1 MENTTENRKDNK
13 DQRPS
18 RKSCIGV
25 IAHVDAGK
33 TTLSEALLYLS
44 GSIRKAGRVD
54 NRDAFLDN
62 YELERERGITIFSK
76 QARFRWKDLAVT
88 LVDTPGHV
96 DFSAEMERT
105 LQVLDA
111 AVLVISG
118 SDGIQGHTRTLW
130 YLLKRYGIPTFL
142 FVNKMDQPGCDRDA
156 LLAELKEGLGE
167 GCVDFSA
174 GEDSGFYEEIATC
187 AIDSEEALENFLE
200 TGRVEEETIRE
211 LIEKRSL
218 FPCYFGS
225 ALKLEGV
232 SELLDGLARWL
243 PMRVWPDAFG
253 ARIYKITRDAQ
264 GNRLTWMKITGGSLK
279 VKTMLTGGQAEEAW
293 EEKVN
298 QIRIYSGEKYELAGE
313 VEAGE
318 VCAVTGLTRTYP
330 GEGLGREREG
340 SMPLLQPVLTYQI
353 ELPPDCEAAVLLPK
367 LRQLEE
373 EEPQLHIVWNEALQ
387 EIHAQVM
394 GEVQTEILKHL
405 IRERFG
411 VEVTFGTGNIVY
423 KETIA
428 NTVEGVGHFEPLR
441 HYAEVHLML
450 EPGEPGSGLTVA
462 SACSEDELE
471 RNWQRLVLTHLK
483 EREHP
488 GVLTGAAVTDLKIT
502 LLSGRAHLK
511 HTEGGDFRQATYRA
525 VRQGLMQAD
534 CVLLEP
540 WYDFRLEIPSGLIGR
555 AMTDI
560 ERMHG
565 TFGTPENNRETA
577 VLTGSV
583 PASEMQDYQKEV
595 AAYSRGNGR
604 LFVTLKGYE
613 PCHNTAEV
621 MERTG
626 YDPARDADNPAD
638 SVFCS
643 HGSGFVV
650 PWDRVPDYMHLPF
663 SWAGEETGNEFYDE
677 NDLRSSAGLSG
688 ASGNGK
694 PAGGNPADGAGGQNG
709 RSRQIVSRKNDGKRE
724 EAWVGTEEI
733 DEILART
740 YGANKR
746 DKSVPRKDGWNRY
759 HSGRRVYGSDGQ
771 SASRPPQRRD
781 RYLLV
786 DGYNIIFAWE
796 ELRELAERNVDGAR
810 GLLQD
815 ILCNYQGTAGCQVIV
830 VFDAYRV
837 QGHETE
843 VLDYHNIHVVYTKE
857 AETADQYIEKFTH
870 ENGAKYDITVATS
883 DGLEQIIIRGQGCRL
898 LSARDLKEEIR
909 LASERLRGD
918 YLENQRTQKNYLLD
932 SLSEEQKKQLAEM
945 ADRTEA
951 GGQTDGAKR

>member
-1 MENTTENRKDNK
+1 MENTTENSKENK

-62 YELERERGITIFSK
+62 YVLERERGITIFSK

-142 FVNKMDQPGCDRDA
+142 FVNKMDQPGCDKAA

-211 LIEKRSL
+211 LIEKRTL

-243 PMRVWPDAFG
+243 PVRVWPEEFG

-313 VEAGE
+313 AEAGE

-441 HYAEVHLML
+441 HYAEVHLLL

-565 TFGTPENNRETA
+565 TFGTPENNGGTA

-621 MERTG
+621 MERIG

-771 SASRPPQRRD
+771 SASRLPQRRD

-945 ADRTEA
+945 AERTAE
-951 GGQTDGAKR
+951 